1 MQQIKICGQNL
12 EYTAIEGTSA
22 QTPTLIFLH
31 EGLGSAAMWRDFP
44 AKLASATGAAAL
56 VYSRPGYGHSP
67 PPPGPRGPD
76 YMHVEALE
84 ILPELRRALHLDD
97 VVLVGHSDGASI
109 ALIHA
114 GAGRWP
120 VRALVLEA
128 PHVFVEKITV
138 ESIEK
143 ANEIFEATDLRDR
156 LGRYHADPEAMFWT
170 WNRAWLDPRFRDWN
184 IEASLAGVR
193 CPVLAIQ
200 GEEDEYGT
208 LAQLDAIERGVAG
221 RFERL
226 VLAQCGHAPHRDR
239 EEATLAAMTR
249 FTRSLAPGDLPW
261 HSTDKAG

>member
-1 MQQIKICGQNL
+1 MQQIKIDGQII
-12 EYTAIEGTSA
+12 EYAAIEGTSSQA
-22 QTPTLIFLH
+22 PTLIFLH

-44 AKLASATGAAAL
+44 ARLAAATGAPAFT
-56 VYSRPGYGHSP
+56 YSRPGYGHSP

-84 ILPELRRALHLDD
+84 ILPELRRALGLDD

-109 ALIHA
+109 ALLHA
-114 GAGRWP
+114 GTGRWP

-143 ANEIFEATDLRDR
+143 ARKIFESTGLRDR

-184 IEASLAGVR
+184 IEASLPGVHA
-193 CPVLAIQ
+193 PVLAIQ
-200 GEEDEYGT
+200 GEDDEYGT

-221 RFERL
+221 PFQRL

-239 EEATLAAMTR
+239 EAAALAAMTR
-249 FTRSLAPGDLPW
+249 FIRGLATGDAP
-261 HSTDKAG
+261 

>member
-1 MQQIKICGQNL
+1 MQQIKVGNQII
-12 EYTAIEGTSA
+12 EYDEIGGPSSEA
-22 QTPTLIFLH
+22 PTLIFLH

-44 AKLASATGAAAL
+44 AKLAAATGAPAL

-67 PPPGPRGPD
+67 PPAGPRGPD

-84 ILPELRRALHLDD
+84 ILPELRRALGLAE

-114 GAGRWP
+114 GTGRWP
-120 VRALVLEA
+120 VRALILEA

-138 ESIEK
+138 ESIENAK
-143 ANEIFEATDLRDR
+143 EIFETTALRDR

-170 WNRAWLDPRFRDWN
+170 WNRAWLDPRFRNWN
-184 IEASLAGVR
+184 IEASLPGVR

-200 GEEDEYGT
+200 GEDDEYGT

-239 EEATLAAMTR
+239 EAATLAAMTR
-249 FTRSLAPGDLPW
+249 FIRSLAPRDPP
-261 HSTDKAG
+261 